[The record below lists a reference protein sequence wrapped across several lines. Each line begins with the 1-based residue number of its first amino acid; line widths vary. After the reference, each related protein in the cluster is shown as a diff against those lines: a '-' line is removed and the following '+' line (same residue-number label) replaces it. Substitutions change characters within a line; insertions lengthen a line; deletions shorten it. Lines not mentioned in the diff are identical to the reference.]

1 MAVIPFTVTPLK
13 THGDTTCVIASWAPL
28 THSGTDSGSPLEV
41 PGALRCSVQV
51 TGTFGASG
59 TLLIEGSNDGTNYA
73 TLADPQGSALSVTSA
88 KIEEVL
94 EAVRY
99 IRPRVSNGDGTTSL
113 TCTLLVRK

>member
-1 MAVIPFTVTPLK
+1 MAVIPATTTPLK
-13 THGDTTCVIASWAPL
+13 TYGDTTCVVAIWPSL
-28 THSGTDSGSPLEV
+28 THTGTDSGAPLEI

-51 TGTFGASG
+51 TGTPGTNG

-73 TLADPQGSALSVTSA
+73 TLSDPQGNALSFTSA

-99 IRPRVSNGDGTTSL
+99 IRPKISNGDGSTSL